1 MIKHISDGTFGRVLA
16 IQDIN
21 TKELY
26 AFKILLPKEEIIKW
40 WKFEKSL
47 IDEILKEDKYG
58 ESNCVRIIKDVLFTK
73 NDDFAMAILF

>member
-26 AFKILLPKEEIIKW
+26 AFKILLPKEEIINYM
-40 WKFEKSL
+40 L
-47 IDEILKEDKYG
+47 LKYCCQKKKLLSG
-58 ESNCVRIIKDVLFTK
+58 GNLK
-73 NDDFAMAILF
+73 NL